1 MTMEQSELCVLAN
14 IVNYPERAFDLLG
27 RLGVGAEDFSAGP
40 RREAFAALV
49 AKGVGP
55 NEKLLAEAVR
65 CLSGKKWTDKELD
78 AFNALAPSVG
88 EVDSALVGFAQGA
101 ARANLQ
107 KATLALM
114 SDATLPA
121 DMLPGEL
128 DKAKAEYE
136 ARLGDIDRV
145 RGSFVPEP
153 SGAFDDTLP
162 TPEELLDMPGF
173 VKALADYTYR
183 TAQRPNRVT
192 AFAGALAMLSYLAGR
207 KFTDSRSTMPN
218 LYLVALA
225 GSGGGKNPPRAVN
238 KKLGMALD
246 SFGVQDKFASGPG
259 LEDALL
265 ACPTRLFQRDEFDTL
280 LNELKDKT
288 SLSEGIMEDILNLFS
303 ESHTC
308 HAMRKK
314 ALTDREREALASG
327 NRPNAGE
334 RMIYYPSLTIF
345 GTAIPGNFYGALTLR
360 ALTNGLL
367 ARTLVFEAGRH
378 GRRGRGPF
386 DQPFPDEVL
395 QTAQMLYARE
405 KEPDWQKKPHL
416 QVVPDADDVAEA
428 MERLYEEEER
438 LLTACED
445 AKDEAGLAVWARA
458 IEIAGKLALLY
469 AISENPVMP
478 KITARGVRWAWKF
491 VQHSS
496 RRMLAMVDAYV
507 ADDADDADAQNVK
520 RFVGRHGRKG
530 IARGEVSR
538 HLHLNK
544 KRMDAAEAT
553 LLDRDEIE
561 VKRGKG
567 GARIYRLKLKKGG
580 RK

>member
-1 MTMEQSELCVLAN
+1 MPEAN
-14 IVNYPERAFDLLG
+14 
-27 RLGVGAEDFSAGP
+27 
-40 RREAFAALV
+40 
-49 AKGVGP
+49 
-55 NEKLLAEAVR
+55 
-65 CLSGKKWTDKELD
+65 
-78 AFNALAPSVG
+78 
-88 EVDSALVGFAQGA
+88 
-101 ARANLQ
+101 
-107 KATLALM
+107 
-114 SDATLPA
+114 
-121 DMLPGEL
+121 
-128 DKAKAEYE
+128 
-136 ARLGDIDRV
+136 
-145 RGSFVPEP
+145 
-153 SGAFDDTLP
+153 GAFDDTLP

-173 VKALADYTYR
+173 VNALADYTCR

-207 KFTDSRSTMPN
+207 KFTDSRCTMPN
-218 LYLVALA
+218 LYLVTLA

-238 KKLGMALD
+238 KKLGMVLD
-246 SFGVQDKFASGPG
+246 SFGVKDSFVSGPG

-265 ACPTRLFQRDEFDTL
+265 VCPTRLFQRDEFDTL
-280 LNELKDKT
+280 LNELKDKS
-288 SLSEGIMEDILNLFS
+288 SLSEGVMGVILNLFS

-314 ALTDREREALASG
+314 ALTDREREALANG
-327 NRPNAGE
+327 NRQNVGE
-334 RMIYYPSLTIF
+334 HMIYYPSLTVF
-345 GTAIPGNFYGALTLR
+345 GTAVPANFYGALTLR

-405 KEPDWQKKPHL
+405 KEPDWLKKPHL
-416 QVVPDADDVAEA
+416 QVVPDADDVAEE

-438 LLTACED
+438 LLTACEN

-458 IEIAGKLALLY
+458 IEITGKLALLY

-478 KITARGVRWAWKF
+478 RITALGVRWAWKL

-507 ADDADDADAQNVK
+507 ADDAEDADAQKV
-520 RFVGRHGRKG
+520 RLAIGEYGRKG
-530 IARGEVSR
+530 VARSVVAR
-538 HLHLNK
+538 KLHLSK

-553 LLDRDEIE
+553 LLDRGEIE
-561 VKRGKG
+561 LKPGKG
-567 GARIYRLKLKKGG
+567 GATIYRLKKGM
-580 RK
+580 

>member
-1 MTMEQSELCVLAN
+1 MEESERRVLAN
-14 IVNYPERAFDLLG
+14 MVVYPERAFDLVG
-27 RLGVGAEDFSAGP
+27 RLGIRAEDFSVPAS
-40 RREAFAALV
+40 RAAFAALV
-49 AKGVGP
+49 RKGVAP
-55 NEKLLAEAVR
+55 SEKLMLEVAKCSGEKQWTNAEI
-65 CLSGKKWTDKELD
+65 D
-78 AFNALAPSVG
+78 AFRDLAPSLA
-88 EVDSALVGFAQGA
+88 EVDHECVSFAQGV
-101 ARANLQ
+101 ARVKLQ
-107 KATLALM
+107 KDSLALM
-114 SDATLPA
+114 SDPTLPA

-145 RGSFVPEP
+145 RGSFAPGPNGV
-153 SGAFDDTLP
+153 FDDTLP

-173 VKALADYTYR
+173 VNALADYTCR

-207 KFTDSRSTMPN
+207 KFTDARSTMPN

-327 NRPNAGE
+327 NRPSAGE
-334 RMIYYPSLTIF
+334 RMIYYPSLTLF
-345 GTAIPGNFYGALTLR
+345 GTAVPGNFYGALTLR

-386 DQPFPDEVL
+386 DLPFPDEVL
-395 QTAQMLYARE
+395 QTAQMLYSRE
-405 KEPDWQKKPHL
+405 REPDWLKKPHL
-416 QVVPDADDVAEA
+416 QVVPDADDVAEE

-438 LLTACED
+438 LLTACEN

-458 IEIAGKLALLY
+458 IEITGKLTLLY

-478 KITARGVRWAWKF
+478 KITARGVRWAWKL

-507 ADDADDADAQNVK
+507 ADDAEDADAQKV
-520 RFVGRHGRKG
+520 RLAIGEYGRKG
-530 IARGEVSR
+530 VARSVVAR
-538 HLHLNK
+538 KLHLSK

-553 LLDRDEIE
+553 LLDRGEIE
-561 VKRGKG
+561 LKPGKG
-567 GARIYRLKLKKGG
+567 GATIYRLKKGDV
-580 RK
+580 K